1 VRGLGSLLITLG
13 LLLLGLAALCLWE
26 GSRWMKLAA
35 YVATVLG
42 LLPLSWGLLLRWH
55 RQAWSGFVAAVLAL
69 TSGVMVVPGL
79 LDPGIAAVCMVLAGL
94 SLATV
99 VGGVF
104 LGSRRLGQ
112 PTEKRG
118 N

>member
-1 VRGLGSLLITLG
+1 VRGLGSLLIALG

-35 YVATVLG
+35 YVATLLG

-55 RQAWSGFVAAVLAL
+55 RQAWSGFVAAALAL
-69 TSGVMVVPGL
+69 VSGVMVAPGI
-79 LDPGIAAVCMVLAGL
+79 LDPGVAAICMVLEGL

-99 VGGVF
+99 AGGVA

-112 PTEKRG
+112 STDKRG
-118 N
+118 G